1 MDSPA
6 ELMFKNLEPEIK
18 KGLQELGINYLEWD
32 QASVKFYHKGSG
44 RSFEVSV
51 KEIKSLML

>member
-18 KGLQELGINYLEWD
+18 KGLQELGVKYLEWD
-32 QASVKFYHKGSG
+32 QACLKFTHKGY
-44 RSFEVSV
+44 SFELRV
-51 KEIKSLML
+51 KEIKSILT